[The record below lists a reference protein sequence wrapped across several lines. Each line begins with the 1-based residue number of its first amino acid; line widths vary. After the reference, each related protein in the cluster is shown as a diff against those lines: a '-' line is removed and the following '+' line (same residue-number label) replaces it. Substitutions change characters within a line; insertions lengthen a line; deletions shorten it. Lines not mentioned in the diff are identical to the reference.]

1 MRRILEKIGHK
12 QEGST
17 TIMSDNSSAIKLS
30 KNPVMHGRSKHID
43 VRFHFLRD
51 LVKDGVIKS
60 EFCGT
65 KDQIADVMTKPLK
78 LEHFLRLRQMLGICD
93 VSDKLNT

>member
-1 MRRILEKIGHK
+1 
-12 QEGST
+12 
-17 TIMSDNSSAIKLS
+17 MSDNNSAIKIL

-51 LVKDGVIKS
+51 LVKDGVIEL

-65 KDQIADVMTKPLK
+65 KEQIADVMNKPLK
-78 LEHFLRLRQMLGICD
+78 LEQFQKLRQMLGICE